1 MKIFKSI
8 LLLMV
13 SGFAWSEQCQITSPL
28 PVPVLLTG
36 CTYSGTLP
44 SNSTSYIQNTLTP
57 TTTTQLES
65 VQTSSITKS
74 EYLGYL
80 SGTQCLQETN
90 GLVSGTGVAC
100 GSGSGGS
107 STPLAVSSGSAT
119 SSVIV
124 SSPTINIIVDS
135 NTFVASL
142 QGSTSAFLQL
152 NPSSVT
158 LQGIVSAN
166 SLGALTTSS
175 ATATYLQLSSAAIT
189 YLQNSSA
196 TATYLQLSSATA
208 SYLLKSSATV
218 TYLQLSSAT
227 ATYLTKSSATVTYV
241 NKLSPVAYTNVDN
254 NFSANQTLQDDIT
267 VNGTSNLSVAGQAN
281 TGYLNVQNTI
291 NVEGNQPDIGQCLL
305 KFDSPNY
312 TDSAGT
318 VKAPN
323 FGPNPIECT
332 ITFSGTYTNTPTCL
346 AQIQANNESV
356 FVSSIDNSAFTISTV
371 SGNPLPNSAPI
382 SWICIFGD

>member
-1 MKIFKSI
+1 MGQSRLHRIPII
-8 LLLMV
+8 LLALV
-13 SGFAWSEQCQITSPL
+13 GLAHAESCQITSPL
-28 PVPVLLTG
+28 PVPVLLSG
-36 CTYSGTLP
+36 CTYSGALP
-44 SNSTSYIQNTLTP
+44 SNSTSYIQNTITP
-57 TTTTQLES
+57 TTTTQMSS
-65 VQTSSITKS
+65 VRISSVS
-74 EYLGYL
+74 QSLNLSYL
-80 SGTQCLQETN
+80 SPNLCLHTTT
-90 GLVSGTGVAC
+90 GGSVTTASADCGTG
-100 GSGSGGS
+100 S
-107 STPLAVSSGSAT
+107 SSLPLAISSGSAS

-124 SSPTINIIVDS
+124 SSPTGNVIVDS

-142 QGSTSAFLQL
+142 RGSTSAFLQL

-158 LQGIVSAN
+158 LQGVVSAG

-175 ATATYLQLSSAAIT
+175 ATATYLQLSSATAI
-189 YLQNSSA
+189 
-196 TATYLQLSSATA
+196 
-208 SYLLKSSATV
+208 
-218 TYLQLSSAT
+218 
-227 ATYLTKSSATVTYV
+227 YLTKSSATVTYV
-241 NKLSPVAYTNVDN
+241 NKASPVAYTNIDN
-254 NFSANQTLQDDIT
+254 NFSATQTFQSNVD